1 MDSRFAPLIL
11 IDRGSVRA
19 LRPLSFQNS
28 SVEGS
33 YDERAIQDLMFK
45 HPEAIPVSEIDA
57 SFAPLI
63 PICVE
68 LDTREAGIVDA
79 LYANHLGMLTIAE
92 FKLWRNPEARRKV
105 VAQILD
111 YARVLSRWSYADL
124 QREVSRALRQQGR
137 NALYEIVKAKYPDC
151 DEASFIDAVSRNL
164 RQGRFLLLVVGDGI
178 REGVEAIA
186 EYIQAHAGLHFTFGL
201 VEVGIY
207 ELGPNQRIV
216 QPRIL
221 ARTLIVNRSVVELIG
236 PDLQLREQGEQEEPD
251 EELNDRQAA
260 IRGFWVELLD
270 GLHLDDT
277 DQSLARPTL
286 VGNIFFYMPTKDIWI
301 TAYTSQREKGIGVF
315 LGWLKTSSLAS
326 EIISRLEA
334 DRDQIEREL
343 EIPVS
348 WEYAD
353 GKLRIVARRSCRSLS
368 DPVEREKALAWLR
381 ATINIYV
388 NVFRPRIAALLKE
401 IAVTSA

>member
-1 MDSRFAPLIL
+1 
-11 IDRGSVRA
+11 
-19 LRPLSFQNS
+19 
-28 SVEGS
+28 
-33 YDERAIQDLMFK
+33 MFK
-45 HPEAIPVSEIDA
+45 HPEAIPVSEVDA

-68 LDTREAGIVDA
+68 LDTREAGIIDA

-207 ELGPNQRIV
+207 ELGPDQRIV

-286 VGNIFFYMPTKDIWI
+286 VSNIFFYMPTKDIWI

-353 GKLRIVARRSCRSLS
+353 GKLRIVARRSCRGLS
-368 DPVEREKALAWLR
+368 DPVERENALAWLR

-401 IAVTSA
+401 LAVTSA